1 MTADNSYQERRQRQR
16 FAALRDGKPAISLHI
31 GDIKTY
37 LIDMSIDGFSIAAGI
52 VETDTEFDFE
62 MRLVDGF
69 GDKVKGR
76 AKAVNK
82 FGPEDAGQTGCQ
94 FTTLEESGEKILQEW
109 LTVIVI
115 CGASVRLTP
124 ADAEAI
130 VKGPSL
136 I

>member
-1 MTADNSYQERRQRQR
+1 MSTDPNYTERRQRQR
-16 FAALRDGKPAISLHI
+16 FAALRDGKPCITLHVD
-31 GDIKTY
+31 GQSVT
-37 LIDMSIDGFSIAAGI
+37 LIDLSIDGFSIPAGI
-52 VETDTEFDFE
+52 IPPETTFDFE
-62 MRLVDGF
+62 MRLIDGF
-69 GDKVKGR
+69 GDKVRGS
-76 AKAVNK
+76 AKAVNQI
-82 FGPEDAGQTGCQ
+82 GTEAGGQTGCQ
-94 FTTLEESGEKILQEW
+94 IVAMADGDAQNLQEW

>member
-1 MTADNSYQERRQRQR
+1 MESHERRQRQR
-16 FAALRDGKPAISLHI
+16 FAAVRDGKACIELLAEGRNLTLVDLSL
-31 GDIKTY
+31 
-37 LIDMSIDGFSIAAGI
+37 DGFGVPADPGCP
-52 VETDTEFDFE
+52 EGEFEFTL
-62 MRLVDGF
+62 RLIDGF

-76 AKAVNK
+76 AMAVSK
-82 FGPEDAGQTGCQ
+82 TPGQVGCRIVAFEAG
-94 FTTLEESGEKILQEW
+94 SDKVLQEW

-115 CGASVRLTP
+115 CGASVRLSP

>member
-1 MTADNSYQERRQRQR
+1 MNSDYKERRQRQR
-16 FAALRDGKPAISLHI
+16 FAALRDGKPAISLQT
-31 GDIKTY
+31 GDQRTY
-37 LIDMSIDGFSIAAGI
+37 LIDLSIDGFGIQAGI
-52 VETDTEFDFE
+52 VEMEAEFDFE
-62 MRLVDGF
+62 LRLVDGF
-69 GDKVKGR
+69 GDKVRGR
-76 AKAVNK
+76 AKAVNQL
-82 FGPEDAGQTGCQ
+82 GDVTDGQTGCR
-94 FTTLEESGEKILQEW
+94 FISLEDGGEKILQEW

>member
-1 MTADNSYQERRQRQR
+1 MNSDYKERRQRQR
-16 FAALRDGKPAISLHI
+16 FAALRDGKPAISLQT
-31 GDIKTY
+31 GDQRTY
-37 LIDMSIDGFSIAAGI
+37 LIDLSIDGFSIQAGI
-52 VETDTEFDFE
+52 VGMDAEFDFE
-62 MRLVDGF
+62 LRLVDGF
-69 GDKVKGR
+69 GDKVRGR
-76 AKAVNK
+76 AKAVNQL
-82 FGPEDAGQTGCQ
+82 GDATDGQTGCR
-94 FTTLEESGEKILQEW
+94 FVSLEDGGEKMLQEW

>member
-1 MTADNSYQERRQRQR
+1 MNKKSESSFERRQRQR
-16 FAALRDGKPAISLHI
+16 FAAIRDGKPCIEVLI
-31 GDIKTY
+31 GEKRIP
-37 LIDMSIDGFSIAAGI
+37 LIDLSLDGFGVPSNEECPAG
-52 VETDTEFDFE
+52 EFDFV
-62 MRLVDGF
+62 MRLIDGF

-76 AKAVNK
+76 AMAMNQA
-82 FGPEDAGQTGCQ
+82 PGQTGCR
-94 FTTLEESGEKILQEW
+94 FISLDAGNEKILLEW

-130 VKGPSL
+130 VKGRSL

>member
-1 MTADNSYQERRQRQR
+1 MNSDYKERRQRQR
-16 FAALRDGKPAISLHI
+16 FAALRDGKPAISLQT
-31 GDIKTY
+31 GDQRTY
-37 LIDMSIDGFSIAAGI
+37 LIDLSIDGFSIQAGI
-52 VETDTEFDFE
+52 VEMETEFDFE
-62 MRLVDGF
+62 LRLVDGF
-69 GDKVKGR
+69 GDKVRGR
-76 AKAVNK
+76 AKAVNQL
-82 FGPEDAGQTGCQ
+82 GDTTDGQTGCR
-94 FTTLEESGEKILQEW
+94 FVSLEDGGEKMLQEW

>member
-1 MTADNSYQERRQRQR
+1 MNSDYQERRQRQR
-16 FAALRDGKPAISLHI
+16 FAAQRDGKPAISLQT
-31 GDIKTY
+31 GGQRTF
-37 LIDMSIDGFSIAAGI
+37 LIDLSIDGFSIPAGI
-52 VETDTEFDFE
+52 VEAEVEFDFE
-62 MRLVDGF
+62 LRLVDGF
-69 GDKVKGR
+69 GDKVRGR
-76 AKAVNK
+76 AKAMNQL
-82 FGPEDAGQTGCQ
+82 GEGTNGQTGCR
-94 FTTLEESGEKILQEW
+94 FLTLAEGGEKMLQEW

>member
-1 MTADNSYQERRQRQR
+1 MESHERRQRQR
-16 FAALRDGKPAISLHI
+16 FAAVRDGKPCIELLVDGRSLPLV
-31 GDIKTY
+31 D
-37 LIDMSIDGFSIAAGI
+37 LSLDGFGVPAKAACPEG
-52 VETDTEFDFE
+52 EFDFTL
-62 MRLVDGF
+62 RLIDGF

-76 AKAVNK
+76 AVAVNK
-82 FGPEDAGQTGCQ
+82 TTAQVGYRVLALEAGCD
-94 FTTLEESGEKILQEW
+94 KVLQEW

-115 CGASVRLTP
+115 CGASVRLSP

>member
-1 MTADNSYQERRQRQR
+1 MSIDPEYSERRQRQR
-16 FAALRDGKPAISLHI
+16 FAAQRDGKPCITLHA
-31 GDIKTY
+31 GDIR
-37 LIDMSIDGFSIAAGI
+37 LPIIDLSVDGFSLAAGAF
-52 VETDTEFDFE
+52 EPGAAFDFE

-69 GDKVKGR
+69 GDKVRGR
-76 AKAVNK
+76 AQVVNLI
-82 FGPEDAGQTGCQ
+82 GDATTGQIGCR
-94 FTTLEESGEKILQEW
+94 FVSLAEGGEKMLHEW

>member
-1 MTADNSYQERRQRQR
+1 MNSDYKERRQRQR
-16 FAALRDGKPAISLHI
+16 FAAQRDGKPAISLQT
-31 GDIKTY
+31 GDQRTF
-37 LIDMSIDGFSIAAGI
+37 LIDLSIDGFSIQAGI
-52 VETDTEFDFE
+52 VEMDTEFDFE

-69 GDKVKGR
+69 GDKVRGR
-76 AKAVNK
+76 AKAVNQL
-82 FGPEDAGQTGCQ
+82 GEIPSGQTGCR
-94 FTTLEESGEKILQEW
+94 FLELAEGCEKMLQEW